1 MPLIDCAE
9 CKREISD
16 QASACPGCG
25 APQRR
30 PVVASSPMKAKTFT
44 PLSGAAIIVAVL
56 VTLLALAFTVRKKP
70 NQQEV
75 VATGMAIIRGQVASD
90 IQVEMEPFSFKAFDD
105 GKHYHVC
112 GKATLNRPGDGP
124 FALNNVTQAVV
135 VSFNRDGRG
144 LAIFNGSDDPAI
156 QAKFRAAFAEKC
168 QTVGGRTVPD

>member
-1 MPLIDCAE
+1 MALIDCAE

-30 PVVASSPMKAKTFT
+30 PVAASSPMKAKTFT
-44 PLSGAAIIVAVL
+44 PLSVAAIIVAVL
-56 VTLLALAFTVRKKP
+56 VTLLALAVTFRKKP
-70 NQQEV
+70 NQKEV
-75 VATGMAIIRGQVASD
+75 VAAGMAIIRGQVASD
-90 IQVEMEPFSFKAFDD
+90 IKVDMEPFSFRAYDD
-105 GKHYHVC
+105 GTHYHVC

-124 FALNNVTQAVV
+124 LALNNVTQSVV

-144 LAIFNGSDDPAI
+144 LATFNGSDDPAI

-168 QTVGGRTVPD
+168 RTVGGRSVPD